1 MNASFKMSTKLA
13 DKVPSVKGSHLQ
25 ESFGVMVC
33 LGLVQSAQQ
42 DGSNLRE
49 VHITQSTQWKRYSI
63 ENLKKTHLK
72 KEYDDQKDAI
82 GSEEDAGLFEGA
94 TVAEDGDDQ
103 DEGTNCN

>member
-1 MNASFKMSTKLA
+1 
-13 DKVPSVKGSHLQ
+13 
-25 ESFGVMVC
+25 MVC

-49 VHITQSTQWKRYSI
+49 VHITHITQ
-63 ENLKKTHLK
+63 EKKTHLK

-103 DEGTNCN
+103 DEGANCN

>member
-1 MNASFKMSTKLA
+1 MR
-13 DKVPSVKGSHLQ
+13 SVSYLP
-25 ESFGVMVC
+25 
-33 LGLVQSAQQ
+33 L
-42 DGSNLRE
+42 
-49 VHITQSTQWKRYSI
+49 ITPYGGPLFVNK

-103 DEGTNCN
+103 DEGANCN